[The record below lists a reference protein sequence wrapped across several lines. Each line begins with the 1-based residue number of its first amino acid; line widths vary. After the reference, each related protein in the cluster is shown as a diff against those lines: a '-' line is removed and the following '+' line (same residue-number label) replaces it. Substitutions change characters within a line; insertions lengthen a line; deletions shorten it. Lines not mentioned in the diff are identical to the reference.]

1 MKMKLEHYETLK
13 PDFFY
18 THHTRCD
25 HQAFTKS
32 SPPCAITESYPTE
45 IELVEALKHQGISIE
60 DYNGH
65 QGISIEGYNGDSLR
79 PAMGN
84 WFDNKILWSLKQ

>member
-60 DYNGH
+60 DYNGK
-65 QGISIEGYNGDSLR
+65 SLG